1 MCMQVWCMCT
11 HQSSNMSNMGLKTH
25 ILLISNQ
32 SRISRGGIGSLSSV
46 KCFMPPWSG
55 STVLREK
62 TILPHLVFFFSCE
75 QWNSFNSI
83 NVDKLLNYVNF
94 VLCDCF
100 SSVHIFLLSIFAPY
114 RSKNFMYIPYII
126 CILFLE
132 I

>member
-11 HQSSNMSNMGLKTH
+11 HQSSNMSNMGRKTH

-32 SRISRGGIGSLSSV
+32 SRISREGIGSLASV

-55 STVLREK
+55 STVRGRNY
-62 TILPHLVFFFSCE
+62 TTTSCIFFSCE

-83 NVDKLLNYVNF
+83 NVDKLPNYVNF

-114 RSKNFMYIPYII
+114 KSKNFMYIPYII